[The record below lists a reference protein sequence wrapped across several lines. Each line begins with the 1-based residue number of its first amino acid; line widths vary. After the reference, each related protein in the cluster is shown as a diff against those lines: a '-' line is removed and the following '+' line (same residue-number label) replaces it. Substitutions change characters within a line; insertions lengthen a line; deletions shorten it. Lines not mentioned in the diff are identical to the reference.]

1 MSWHLTSYHLAA
13 TSGPRRKSVTQ
24 RHWPFG
30 PTAVV
35 QRYVVDVLVL
45 PLPGSSSSSSYP
57 FRASSDMSSTSRRRA
72 PPHFLP
78 PHSPKKKSQNAK
90 KSPRTHDAAMRPPR
104 TPTRSQQS
112 FQASLMN
119 TFGSTPYFKIAHST
133 TTASVAASA
142 PPPRTRPRR
151 AGAHLV
157 TNTIRAWIGS
167 SLARASCCFWVLP
180 RPHARRPAI
189 AERGRNTRRRSSVS
203 P

>member
-1 MSWHLTSYHLAA
+1 MSST
-13 TSGPRRKSVTQ
+13 
-24 RHWPFG
+24 
-30 PTAVV
+30 
-35 QRYVVDVLVL
+35 
-45 PLPGSSSSSSYP
+45 SSSYP
-57 FRASSDMSSTSRRRA
+57 FRARPRPRPTPSGLPAICRRRRGVE
-72 PPHFLP
+72 HHHTFFHLTRQ
-78 PHSPKKKSQNAK
+78 KKKSQNAK